1 MKSKAKVMKSRT
13 TPEDSVV
20 DVGIAVSSGPVL
32 ADVSRRGFLRAGGM
46 AAAVMIVR
54 PHVLGG
60 PAHTAPSD
68 RVNVA
73 IMGAGRR
80 GRQNVREL

>member
-13 TPEDSVV
+13 TPENLVV
-20 DVGIAVSSGPVL
+20 DARVAVANEPAI
-32 ADVSRRGFLRAGGM
+32 ADVSRRGFLKTGGM
-46 AAAVMIVR
+46 AAAAMIVQ

-73 IMGAGRR
+73 IIGAGGR
-80 GRQNVREL
+80 GRQNVR